1 MKFLKTNEKSKT
13 LKLADYLL
21 TVIDD
26 EELLAETKKNSE
38 YIKDVEFRVKVIDII
53 KFTELEE
60 NYLKKK
66 TTTVEEIQ
74 AQRDYLHAG
83 LADFIGQGLNFE
95 KDSAEAID
103 AVIRSSYAWLVILA
117 IRRFNSITT
126 EESAAFFF

>member
-26 EELLAETKKNSE
+26 EELLAETKKESKH
-38 YIKDVEFRVKVIDII
+38 IGGVEFKVQVIDVV
-53 KFTELEE
+53 KFAALEE
-60 NYLKKK
+60 NYLAEKSTGAEKLQ
-66 TTTVEEIQ
+66 T
-74 AQRDYLHAG
+74 QRDYLHAG
-83 LADFIGQGLNFE
+83 LADFIGAGLEYE
-95 KDSAEAID
+95 KNKAEVIDSL
-103 AVIRSSYAWLVILA
+103 IRTSYAWLVILA